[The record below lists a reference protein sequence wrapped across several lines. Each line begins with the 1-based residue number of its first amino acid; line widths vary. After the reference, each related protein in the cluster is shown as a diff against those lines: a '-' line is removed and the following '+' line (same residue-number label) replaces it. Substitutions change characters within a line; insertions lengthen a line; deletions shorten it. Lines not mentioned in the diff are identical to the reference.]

1 MARLIITLETNQESF
16 PTTRLEQTREQFRLR
31 DWLVII
37 VSNLVNR
44 GLTNGDVTAI
54 PGVRATYTYTAKQKK
69 AAAPAA

>member
-1 MARLIITLETNQESF
+1 MAQLIITLETNQESF
-16 PTTRLEQTREQFRLR
+16 PTTWLEQTREQLR
-31 DWLVII
+31 DCLVII